1 MYICLCNALTDGQI
15 KEALAAGAKKPRDVY
30 AACNCAGQ
38 CGNCARTIHSMI
50 REQTAEPQGAATV
63 Q

>member
-15 KEALAAGAKKPRDVY
+15 KDALAAGARKPRDVY
-30 AACNCAGQ
+30 AHCHCNGQ
-38 CGNCARTIHSMI
+38 CGTCARTILHMI
-50 REQTAEPQGAATV
+50 REQGTQPAQDATV

>member
-15 KEALAAGAKKPRDVY
+15 KDALAAGAKKPRDVY

-38 CGNCARTIHSMI
+38 CGNCARTIQVMI
-50 REQTAEPQGAATV
+50 REQATEPAGLATV